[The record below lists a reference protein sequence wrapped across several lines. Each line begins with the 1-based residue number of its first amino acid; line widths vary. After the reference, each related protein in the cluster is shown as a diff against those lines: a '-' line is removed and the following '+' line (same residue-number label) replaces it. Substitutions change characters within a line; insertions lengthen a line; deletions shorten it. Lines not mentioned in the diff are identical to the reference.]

1 MSVSRVIVG
10 IVLIVVVNTVAD
22 RVGSP
27 IGLIAAVG
35 LIATGALLLVWS
47 NRREGHRTSSQE

>member
-35 LIATGALLLVWS
+35 LIATGAFLLLWS

>member
-1 MSVSRVIVG
+1 MRVSRVIVG
-10 IVLIVVVNTVAD
+10 IVLIVVVNAVAD

-35 LIATGALLLVWS
+35 LITTGALLLVWS